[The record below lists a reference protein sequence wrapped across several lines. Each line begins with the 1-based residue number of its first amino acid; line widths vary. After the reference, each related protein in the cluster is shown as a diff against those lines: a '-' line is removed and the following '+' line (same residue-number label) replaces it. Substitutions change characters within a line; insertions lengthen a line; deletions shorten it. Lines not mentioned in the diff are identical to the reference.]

1 MINYKILGSFQCTVL
16 LHGKCREAEN
26 DRKRDVD
33 RKGEEGKSEHEV
45 EGWLAGGSWGR
56 LC

>member
-33 RKGEEGKSEHEV
+33 RKGEEGKSEREV